1 MVGRYVEGGRLD
13 CVFGEGVTEREVSR
27 VLVSLDLKASVVH
40 MLISFRIGRFLT
52 KRLAYRPVDCES
64 VHDNQNCSLCQN
76 HVNAPDFRDNHTQT
90 SYSVH
95 SPFPTAVTRT
105 HDVVAALAWGFRR
118 Q

>member
-52 KRLAYRPVDCES
+52 KRLAYWSVGCES
-64 VHDNQNCSLCQN
+64 VHDNQI
-76 HVNAPDFRDNHTQT
+76 AAFAKTT
-90 SYSVH
+90 SMHLMFGIIILRLPIPSTPH
-95 SPFPTAVTRT
+95 SPQP
-105 HDVVAALAWGFRR
+105 
-118 Q
+118 